1 LASLP
6 GFKQRTANDKTS
18 NILKRYKALDRDWSR
33 INKRMDGNISVETGE
48 RLLNES
54 TAILERMRT
63 LRQAALPRTRAA
75 IERIERR

>member
-1 LASLP
+1 M
-6 GFKQRTANDKTS
+6 TS

>member
-1 LASLP
+1 M
-6 GFKQRTANDKTS
+6 TS

-63 LRQAALPRTRAA
+63 LRQAALPRTRAEHDA
-75 IERIERR
+75 RHRLVAVR